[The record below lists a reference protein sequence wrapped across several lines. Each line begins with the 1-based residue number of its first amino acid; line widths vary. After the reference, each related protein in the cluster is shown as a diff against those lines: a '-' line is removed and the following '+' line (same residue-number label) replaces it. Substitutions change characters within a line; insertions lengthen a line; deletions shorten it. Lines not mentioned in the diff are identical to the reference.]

1 MTDTTSAPSPNA
13 SKVESTLAAY
23 NKHGQPSST
32 VTSDG
37 QTTCLR
43 YYSGADTD
51 KGTRGDQL
59 PAVSKLISGLKLADE
74 TLLADAAA
82 LVCPK
87 IVDPHQPPLMAR
99 LEYLAFDGTATS
111 AATLTLCGYAKSTHD
126 AQGRL
131 MPDTVLVLEGVT
143 VASVKSEAK
152 DWTVSLATSWS
163 GIKVTLIQSQA
174 NKVSG
179 ALRSITRTATT
190 WYKDNTVRSTQTITE
205 TTYPGK
211 QLNTWKLVTT
221 APLIAGGDAILSQ
234 QIQSALSGRLLRESH
249 QDGDGKPVRF
259 SCHDYDTRGRGAH
272 SVTYPYDANAFDSGE
287 VKALKP
293 IEQQRITHTETGS
306 GTWLTTLNADG
317 RQQRTL
323 YDGLQRAVRREM
335 QREASD
341 TSEFVLLEESTWGR
355 GEAPERVKAYD
366 FLPGG
371 LCTHNDKDLQAPT
384 QLHQHFWQAH
394 ADPVLK
400 KNAKDEQTLTQQSA
414 LALLPDGI
422 QHTRRQQQVNHATG
436 SVTLSSA
443 LWSGHDSSDEAK
455 ALRVEELIDA
465 RGRNVALKQ
474 HVPMEDGTV
483 KSREWTTTWD
493 DLDRPL
499 SRTQP
504 DESVVTWNYQG
515 MSAVPTTVSIKAKG
529 KTSQLLGNQTL
540 EGGGN
545 QGDLVTGL
553 VVGGKKGL
561 AYSDRAGKLTGPDGK
576 KLYRKE
582 TDHSVEWYVEN
593 KSDSTGT
600 LLASFKF
607 NQLTQSLKAE
617 RPAQGTQQ
625 SKVTSEDLTPLLLGA
640 WHFNRT
646 VHAQQ
651 QRQEALVSLRGQVQ
665 RAKYANGVSSRAWS
679 GPQGQ
684 CDRVV
689 RGSLEYWYEYT
700 ALGQCQRMTVRDLNT
715 GRTMAVSYTYDKLG
729 NEVERL
735 YRLDDQTK
743 TRYVQTWSSIGQL
756 TSKVLFRDGQSTPA
770 RTETFIYYTS
780 VDGTRD
786 ELQKWTVEAI
796 SGDEVKDAEG
806 HAIKEQS
813 YQYDALGNLTECSST
828 RSNGDVERVTYEY
841 DSDHPTRRTRQ
852 STQLTPKGGKAGA
865 LRSLSYTY
873 DDAGRLTLNERE
885 QTLAYSDTGRLRSVT
900 EKNQDT
906 PSSYYEYDE
915 NDCLVSQWISTAE
928 QRRVLAYTD
937 DVLCGETWLDTK
949 GKVTRTL
956 TLDEHAGMVIK
967 HCQGA
972 TETQLFILGDPQ
984 QAGGDEYWVD
994 AKGAWQHR
1002 SLAFTPWGEAPVSS
1016 TQAMLSGLGRD
1027 GQRLDPATGCAHLG
1041 NGYRV
1046 YDPRHRAFYQRD
1058 GWSPFG
1064 AGGLNDRAYC
1074 AGGDPVNWHDPSG
1087 HIMLSRRDQAQSLA
1101 RLDSAI
1107 SATQPP
1113 VHEAVPWWQW
1123 VALAVFVVVAIAAT
1137 ILTLGAAGPVMAGIG
1152 MALCTAIM
1160 VGAAVTAAGMAQRQ
1174 SNPRLSS
1181 RLEGAGH
1188 VVMALAS
1195 LPGMA
1200 GGLSVMVAAA
1210 LVVTTM
1216 VSVALDVTKMAVE
1229 QDNPELAEKLG
1240 WASMASQAV
1249 AALTT
1254 LPSLVKSAGKS
1265 LQRLRSLRYSVAS
1278 EQIAVMPKGKSE
1290 LLRGSISKAQR
1301 DAINSTRPATPPS
1314 TPIRSGIVRGTYP
1327 VQEQDIGDFI
1337 VFRRSG
1343 NSSDTAIVHAHGGN
1357 AIRGG
1362 KVSIPE
1368 NSLYNHYAPQSGT
1381 LITETIRTT
1390 IKHKFL
1396 GITYRTTKGPITTDF
1411 GLITAAS
1418 KIKLA
1423 TPTKSVPGGH
1433 FTSNYVLS
1441 HFEYN
1446 NNQLR
1451 HLVGKYA
1458 VDIIVPKETIESTT
1472 LHRLFTQLDTA
1483 NLNYKV
1489 FEGMHCR
1496 ASELKATL
1504 FFPLPKLPIT
1514 IP

>member
-1 MTDTTSAPSPNA
+1 MTDTTNGSSSNA
-13 SKVESTLAAY
+13 SQVESTLAAY
-23 NKHGQPSST
+23 TKHGQPSST

-59 PAVSKLISGLKLADE
+59 PVISELISGLKLADE
-74 TLLADAAA
+74 TSLADTAA
-82 LVCPK
+82 LACPK

-111 AATLTLCGYAKSTHD
+111 AATLTLCGYAKSTQD

-152 DWTVSLATSWS
+152 DWTVSLASSWS

-190 WYKDNTVRSTQTITE
+190 WYKDNTARSTQTITE

-211 QLNTWKLVTT
+211 QPNTWKLVTT
-221 APLIAGGDAILSQ
+221 APLTAGGDAILSQ
-234 QIQSALSGRLLRESH
+234 QIQSAFSGRLLRESH

-272 SVTYPYDANAFDSGE
+272 SVTYPYDAKAFDSGE
-287 VKALKP
+287 IKALKP
-293 IEQQRITHTETGS
+293 IEEQRITHTETGS
-306 GTWLTTLNADG
+306 GTWLTTLDSSG
-317 RQQRTL
+317 RRQRTL
-323 YDGLQRAVRREM
+323 YDGLQRAVKREM
-335 QREASD
+335 QREDGS
-341 TSEFVLLEESTWGR
+341 TCEFVLLEESTWGW
-355 GEAPERVKAYD
+355 GEAPEKVKAYD

-384 QLHQHFWQAH
+384 QLHQHFWQAY

-422 QHTRRQQQVNHATG
+422 QHTRREQQVNHATG

-443 LWSGHDSSDEAK
+443 LWSGHDSSNEAK

-465 RGRNVALKQ
+465 RGRTVALKQ

-483 KSREWTTTWD
+483 KSREWTTAWD

-545 QGDLVTGL
+545 QGDLVTGV

-607 NQLTQSLKAE
+607 NQVTQSLKAE

-651 QRQEALVSLRGQVQ
+651 QRQETLVSLRGQVQ
-665 RAKYANGVSSRAWS
+665 RAKYANGVSSQAWS

-780 VDGTRD
+780 ISGTRD
-786 ELQKWTVEAI
+786 ELQKWTVEAT
-796 SGDEVKDAEG
+796 SGNEVKDTQG
-806 HAIKEQS
+806 HAVKEQR
-813 YQYDALGNLTECSST
+813 YKYDVLGNLTECSTT
-828 RSNGDVERVTYEY
+828 RVNGDVELVTYAY
-841 DSDHPTRRTRQ
+841 DSDHPTRRTQQ
-852 STQLTPKGGKAGA
+852 STQLTPKGGQPGTA
-865 LRSLSYTY
+865 RSLTYTY
-873 DDAGRLTLNERE
+873 DDGGRLTLNERD
-885 QTLAYSDTGRLRSVT
+885 QALAYSDTGRLRSVT
-900 EKNQDT
+900 EKGQPT
-906 PSSYYEYDE
+906 PSTYYEYDE
-915 NDCLVSQWISTAE
+915 NDCLISQWIAADN
-928 QRRVLAYTD
+928 QRRVLAYTG
-937 DVLCGETWLDTK
+937 DVLCGETWLDK
-949 GKVTRTL
+949 EGKVVRSL

-967 HCQGA
+967 NRQGTA
-972 TETQLFILGDPQ
+972 ETQLFILGDPQ

-1002 SLAFTPWGEAPVSS
+1002 SLAFTPWGEAPLASI
-1016 TQAMLSGLGRD
+1016 QAMLSGLGRD

-1058 GWSPFG
+1058 DWSPFG

-1123 VALAVFVVVAIAAT
+1123 FALAVFVVVAIAAT
-1137 ILTLGAAGPVMAGIG
+1137 ILTFGAAGPVMAGIG

-1160 VGAAVTAAGMAQRQ
+1160 VGGAVTAAGMAQRQ

-1216 VSVALDVTKMAVE
+1216 VSAALDVTKMAVE

-1249 AALTT
+1249 GALTA
-1254 LPSLVKSAGKS
+1254 LPSLLKGSARG
-1265 LQRLRSLRYSVAS
+1265 LQ
-1278 EQIAVMPKGKSE
+1278 Q
-1290 LLRGSISKAQR
+1290 LRGIRMRVSNNESEASIDASPTKVLRNLRNSQRTASPAQSPQ
-1301 DAINSTRPATPPS
+1301 A
-1314 TPIRSGIVRGTYP
+1314 VRRTAAGG
-1327 VQEQDIGDFI
+1327 VHHEDHGDFI
-1337 VFRRSG
+1337 IVRSG
-1343 NSSDTAIVHAHGGN
+1343 AQRSETLYYSAHGQNKILGGSATVPAN
-1357 AIRGG
+1357 STLHYYAPATGTISGPTQLQRSANGMLVKEWRPAHLIAAGKAKTLRIKDMEGG
-1362 KVSIPE
+1362 K
-1368 NSLYNHYAPQSGT
+1368 L
-1381 LITETIRTT
+1381 
-1390 IKHKFL
+1390 
-1396 GITYRTTKGPITTDF
+1396 
-1411 GLITAAS
+1411 TA
-1418 KIKLA
+1418 
-1423 TPTKSVPGGH
+1423 
-1433 FTSNYVLS
+1433 NYSLS
-1441 HFEYN
+1441 HFEHNSVEHLELIAKSYSVDVLMVKKGN
-1446 NNQLR
+1446 ELSLDKIWGKFESSGIAYSHHEAGFCRSSMLKQLMGIPR
-1451 HLVGKYA
+1451 
-1458 VDIIVPKETIESTT
+1458 PKNVI
-1472 LHRLFTQLDTA
+1472 R
-1483 NLNYKV
+1483 
-1489 FEGMHCR
+1489 
-1496 ASELKATL
+1496 
-1504 FFPLPKLPIT
+1504 
-1514 IP
+1514 